1 MNKSVTHS
9 DEITFSINEV
19 AKILGVVP
27 TTIRNWEKSGLFTAK
42 RKENNYRVYTFDDIE
57 YLKKIK
63 KYSIDDSLP
72 LKSIKTL
79 FAQEIPTPV
88 PDNESKVPMDAKYS
102 KKLLSNRWKEA
113 RESKSYTLEEVSTNI
128 GISASYLS
136 KIENGQ
142 ANVSY
147 EILEKLAL
155 FYGEALIFFFDLDS
169 TEENVVKKNQGEKV
183 TIGLPGV
190 EMESLVA
197 VNDHMLYPMIFT
209 VEPGCGSNET
219 HRHHGEEFIYILNG
233 QLNVTLNYKEKYHLT
248 SGDSMYFRSN
258 DFHSWENNGK
268 KDTKLIWV
276 HSPFSRND

>member
-1 MNKSVTHS
+1 MKNPTVHQ

-42 RKENNYRVYTFDDIE
+42 RKSNNYRIYTFDDIE
-57 YLKKIK
+57 TLKRIK

-72 LKSIKTL
+72 LKSIKQL
-79 FAQEIPTPV
+79 MSSDQPSPYRILSDENHQ
-88 PDNESKVPMDAKYS
+88 DSKYS

-113 RESKSYTLEEVSTNI
+113 REGRQLTLEEVGKAI
-128 GISASYLS
+128 DISASYLS

-147 EILEKLAL
+147 EILERLAL
-155 FYGEALIFFFDLDS
+155 FYGESLLYFFDREV
-169 TEENVVKKNQGEKV
+169 TEEHVVKKGQGEIV

-197 VNDHMLYPMIFT
+197 VNDHTLYPMIFNI
-209 VEPGCGSNET
+209 EPGCGSSET
-219 HRHHGEEFIYILNG
+219 HKHHGEEFIHVLEGVID
-233 QLNVTLNYKEKYHLT
+233 VTLNYSDEHHLKA
-248 SGDSMYFRSN
+248 GDSMYFKSS
-258 DFHSWENNGK
+258 DYHSWINPSK
-268 KDTKLIWV
+268 KPARLLWV
-276 HSPFSRND
+276 HSPFGSGE